1 MTRDERIQA
10 MNTLLNQQREVLKTL
25 NDALD
30 ALEAHRD
37 DYATLI
43 DYYYSDDYFVDLEA
57 ADNGEISEDIS
68 QEVVSED
75 AIYNVMVQQ
84 QETSLRLLEQ
94 ALANLRQP

>member
-1 MTRDERIQA
+1 M
-10 MNTLLNQQREVLKTL
+10 
-25 NDALD
+25 
-30 ALEAHRD
+30 
-37 DYATLI
+37 
-43 DYYYSDDYFVDLEA
+43 DLEA